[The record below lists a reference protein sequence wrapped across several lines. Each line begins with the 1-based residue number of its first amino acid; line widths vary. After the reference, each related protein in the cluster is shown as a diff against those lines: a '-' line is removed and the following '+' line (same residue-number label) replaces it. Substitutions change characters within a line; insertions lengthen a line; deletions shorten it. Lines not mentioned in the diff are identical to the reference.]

1 MKTRMMKRM
10 MKVRPPHTCSRPVH
24 LMRDASR
31 GCQRCAHLMMHALDL
46 KSCGRPTQISKP
58 YRGEHTLSS
67 HGLLMHE
74 RRSVTLQM
82 MRRMTRRTRA
92 QPSIGS
98 LQLRSRLK
106 QTMRMRTMRMMMRK
120 RAVSQISCNDCL
132 DMLHRNIPSSSIVT
146 LFFC

>member
-1 MKTRMMKRM
+1 
-10 MKVRPPHTCSRPVH
+10 
-24 LMRDASR
+24 
-31 GCQRCAHLMMHALDL
+31 MMHALDL

-92 QPSIGS
+92 QPSIGKFAAA
-98 LQLRSRLK
+98 QQAEADDEDDDDEDEDDEDDDEEEER
-106 QTMRMRTMRMMMRK
+106 
-120 RAVSQISCNDCL
+120 
-132 DMLHRNIPSSSIVT
+132 
-146 LFFC
+146 